1 MTTIDLKFEIN
12 TGETLIGKFST
23 IERDQFTTFG
33 PTVNLASRLEA
44 RTEDNQII
52 ISENTKNKIEYK
64 NYIQTKNYND

>member
-1 MTTIDLKFEIN
+1 MTTIDLKFGIN

-23 IERDQFTTFG
+23 IERDQFTAFG
-33 PTVNLASRLEA
+33 TTVNLASRLEA

-52 ISENTKNKIEYK
+52 IPENTKNKIEYK